1 MKKLYLL
8 TKVLKFHV
16 FFLFVHLVYFC
27 YIGVK
32 DDKRIQTGFCI
43 KGVTQVSNYDM
54 DWPKGDYCILKYGN
68 QCPDGKLNDENDEN
82 RIRRSWWNQRTDTS
96 ILQNSDWHHIY
107 DGLDSSNRHLILRSN
122 QTVSAYYSIRTQ
134 LRIDEYEHL
143 AALYYLLKRVFLI
156 YVWLAICFCNI
167 NCRSFACVKLAS
179 LKLWVQK
186 ERIWYPQACH

>member
-68 QCPDGKLNDENDEN
+68 QCPDGKLNDEN
-82 RIRRSWWNQRTDTS
+82 RLRRSWWNQRTDTS
-96 ILQNSDWHHIY
+96 ILQNSDC
-107 DGLDSSNRHLILRSN
+107 HLILRSN

-167 NCRSFACVKLAS
+167 HCRSFACVKLAS
-179 LKLWVQK
+179 LKLRVQK

>member
-54 DWPKGDYCILKYGN
+54 D
-68 QCPDGKLNDENDEN
+68 
-82 RIRRSWWNQRTDTS
+82 
-96 ILQNSDWHHIY
+96 
-107 DGLDSSNRHLILRSN
+107 
-122 QTVSAYYSIRTQ
+122 
-134 LRIDEYEHL
+134 
-143 AALYYLLKRVFLI
+143 
-156 YVWLAICFCNI
+156 
-167 NCRSFACVKLAS
+167 
-179 LKLWVQK
+179 
-186 ERIWYPQACH
+186 